1 MRPLQQMSR
10 PVFLAAGA
18 ATVSLG
24 PGRRE
29 FSPRT
34 PRPGLDHYLRTAGAA
49 ALAQV
54 SDPGQI
60 DEGVVGNFMAARF
73 NRQGHLGSLMTIIH
87 PALEYKPALRVE
99 GACASGGLAVAT
111 GIKSVLSCLAEA
123 VLVLGVEVQNTVKA
137 LYCADYLAG
146 AAWYEGERKD
156 GAAFFFPGLFSQRA
170 GAYQAKVG
178 PDLARAA
185 MARWYKIAVENARRN
200 PAAQEHHNTV
210 ADLLAQGLTPPNP
223 RTFTEHLN
231 LFDCS
236 KVSDGAAALVV
247 ASEEGLRRLGL
258 GRREVVE
265 VAGIGQMAANL
276 TSPPPDLT
284 ELTTCRLAAAQA
296 MAMAGIGVQDAGVF
310 EVHDC
315 FTISG
320 LLSLEALGLAGPGGA
335 AGLVLAGATERTG
348 PFPVNPGGGLI
359 GYGHPTGASGVRMAV
374 DLLHQLTGRAG
385 DCQLPLEKDY
395 GIMVSMGG
403 NDKTV
408 VALVLKR

>member
-1 MRPLQQMSR
+1 MTSLPS
-10 PVFLAAGA
+10 PVYLAAGA

-34 PRPGLDHYLRTAGAA
+34 ARPGLDHYIQAAGREV
-49 ALAQV
+49 LAQL
-54 SDPGQI
+54 SDPAGI
-60 DEGVVGNFMAARF
+60 DEGVIGNFMAARF

-87 PALEYKPALRVE
+87 PSLEYKPALRVE
-99 GACASGGLAVAT
+99 GACASGGLALAT
-111 GIKSVLSCLAEA
+111 GIKSVLSGLADT

-146 AAWYEGERKD
+146 AAYYAGERKD
-156 GAAFFFPGLFSQRA
+156 GAAFLFPGLFSDRA
-170 GAYQAKVG
+170 GAYAAKVG
-178 PDLARAA
+178 PELARAG
-185 MARWYKIAVENARRN
+185 MARWYRNAVEHARLN
-200 PAAQEHHNTV
+200 PAAQEFHNSV
-210 ADLLAQGLTPPNP
+210 ADLEAQGLTPPNP
-223 RTFTEHLN
+223 RSFTDHLN

-247 ASEEGLRRLGL
+247 ASEAGYRRLGL
-258 GRREVVE
+258 ARADVIEVTGLAQVT
-265 VAGIGQMAANL
+265 ANL

-284 ELTTCRLAAAQA
+284 ELTTSRRAAAQA
-296 MAMAGIGVQDAGVF
+296 LAMAGIGARDAGIF

-320 LLSLEALGLAGPGGA
+320 LLSVEALGLAPAGGGA
-335 AGLVLAGATERTG
+335 ELVLSGATARAGA
-348 PFPVNPGGGLI
+348 FPTNTGGGLV
-359 GYGHPTGASGVRMAV
+359 GYGHPTGATGVRMAV
-374 DLLHQLTGRAG
+374 DLWKQLTGRAG
-385 DCQLPLEKDY
+385 DYQVPVAREH

-408 VALVLKR
+408 VSLVVRR